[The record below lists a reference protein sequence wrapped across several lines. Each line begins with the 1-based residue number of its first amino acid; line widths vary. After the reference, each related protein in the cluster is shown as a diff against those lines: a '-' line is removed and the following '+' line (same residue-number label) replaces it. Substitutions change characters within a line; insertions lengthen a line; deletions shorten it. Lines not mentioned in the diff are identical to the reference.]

1 MPEIVDPEIVNAEI
15 LAECAGVSRVF
26 GRFTAVDRVDL
37 AVGPGEV
44 VGLLGANGAGKTTLI
59 RMLLGLLPV
68 SGGSVRLFG
77 RPPSRASRRRV
88 GYLPQGLGLY
98 DDLTIAEN
106 LAFSRAVFARTA
118 LAGTGAGQGPDVPDS
133 LRRYAAVAVRDLP
146 LGVARRAA
154 FAQVLAHAPEL
165 LLLDEPTS
173 GVDPLARA
181 RLWETIS
188 QTAADGAGVIVTTH
202 SMEEAEECTRLVV
215 LAGGRVVAAGTA
227 AQIVGPARTAVVRA
241 ADWAAALRRL
251 EAAGLRAV
259 LAGTVSA
266 GTALRV
272 PGHPAA
278 EVAAAL
284 GDLPASV
291 STGPPCWRSVSSS
304 LRRTD
309 NVYRVAAD
317 EPRRGPGRRAGE
329 SRTREAILDAA
340 RRRFGEQGYDGAT
353 IRAIAA
359 DAGVNPAL
367 VHHFYGTK
375 ERLFAAAMQ
384 LPVVPSDIITLVLG
398 AERDR
403 LGDEFLP
410 RIGEVLIGTMLQAW
424 DVADIRTAF
433 LGLLRS
439 AATSEQGVIMLREFV
454 TSTILASLI
463 QVAGLGDGAES
474 RYRAALVASQVI
486 GLGFARYVLGLE
498 PLASATTEDLVAA
511 IGPTMQRYLTGDIGP
526 AGLSS

>member
-1 MPEIVDPEIVNAEI
+1 MPMPETVGTGTVDSEIADAEV

-26 GRFTAVDRVDL
+26 GRFTAVDGVDL

-77 RPPSRASRRRV
+77 QPPSRASRRRV

-106 LAFSRAVFARTA
+106 LAFSRAVFAG
-118 LAGTGAGQGPDVPDS
+118 AGTGQDLPDS

-202 SMEEAEECTRLVV
+202 NMEEAEECTRLVV
-215 LAGGRVVAAGTA
+215 LAGGRVVAAGTT

-241 ADWAAALRRL
+241 ADWAVALQRL
-251 EAAGLRAV
+251 ETAGLRAV
-259 LAGTVSA
+259 LAGTGLAGTGLAGTGLA

-272 PGHPAA
+272 PGRPAA
-278 EVAAAL
+278 EVATAL

-291 STGPPCWRSVSSS
+291 
-304 LRRTD
+304 
-309 NVYRVAAD
+309 
-317 EPRRGPGRRAGE
+317 
-329 SRTREAILDAA
+329 
-340 RRRFGEQGYDGAT
+340 
-353 IRAIAA
+353 
-359 DAGVNPAL
+359 
-367 VHHFYGTK
+367 
-375 ERLFAAAMQ
+375 
-384 LPVVPSDIITLVLG
+384 
-398 AERDR
+398 
-403 LGDEFLP
+403 
-410 RIGEVLIGTMLQAW
+410 
-424 DVADIRTAF
+424 
-433 LGLLRS
+433 
-439 AATSEQGVIMLREFV
+439 
-454 TSTILASLI
+454 
-463 QVAGLGDGAES
+463 
-474 RYRAALVASQVI
+474 
-486 GLGFARYVLGLE
+486 
-498 PLASATTEDLVAA
+498 TTEPATLEECFFELAA
-511 IGPTMQRYLTGDIGP
+511 GR
-526 AGLSS
+526 

>member
-1 MPEIVDPEIVNAEI
+1 MPEIVDTEIVDTEIADAEI

-26 GRFTAVDRVDL
+26 GRFTAVDGVDL

-77 RPPSRASRRRV
+77 QPPSRASRRRV

-106 LAFSRAVFARTA
+106 LAFSRAVFASV
-118 LAGTGAGQGPDVPDS
+118 GTGTDPGPDVPDS
-133 LRRYAAVAVRDLP
+133 LRRYAAIAVRDLP

-215 LAGGRVVAAGTA
+215 LAAGRVVAAGTA
-227 AQIVGPARTAVVRA
+227 AQIVGPARTVVVRA

-259 LAGTVSA
+259 LAGTGLA
-266 GTALRV
+266 GTAPAGPALAGPALAGPALRV
-272 PGHPAA
+272 PGRPAA

-291 STGPPCWRSVSSS
+291 T
-304 LRRTD
+304 T
-309 NVYRVAAD
+309 
-317 EPRRGPGRRAGE
+317 EP
-329 SRTREAILDAA
+329 
-340 RRRFGEQGYDGAT
+340 AT
-353 IRAIAA
+353 
-359 DAGVNPAL
+359 L
-367 VHHFYGTK
+367 EECFF
-375 ERLFAAAMQ
+375 EL
-384 LPVVPSDIITLVLG
+384 
-398 AERDR
+398 
-403 LGDEFLP
+403 
-410 RIGEVLIGTMLQAW
+410 
-424 DVADIRTAF
+424 
-433 LGLLRS
+433 
-439 AATSEQGVIMLREFV
+439 
-454 TSTILASLI
+454 
-463 QVAGLGDGAES
+463 VAGG
-474 RYRAALVASQVI
+474 
-486 GLGFARYVLGLE
+486 
-498 PLASATTEDLVAA
+498 
-511 IGPTMQRYLTGDIGP
+511 
-526 AGLSS
+526 

>member
-1 MPEIVDPEIVNAEI
+1 MPDIVDPEIVNTEIVNTEIADAEI
-15 LAECAGVSRVF
+15 IAECAGVSRVF
-26 GRFTAVDRVDL
+26 GRFTAVDGVDL

-77 RPPSRASRRRV
+77 QPPSRASRRRV

-106 LAFSRAVFARTA
+106 LAFSRAVFAGAVLART
-118 LAGTGAGQGPDVPDS
+118 GTHPSPDVPDA
-133 LRRYAAVAVRDLP
+133 LRRYATIAVRDLP

-259 LAGTVSA
+259 LAGTALAGPAPAGTVLAGPVLAGTALAGPAPA

-272 PGHPAA
+272 PGRPAA

-291 STGPPCWRSVSSS
+291 T
-304 LRRTD
+304 T
-309 NVYRVAAD
+309 
-317 EPRRGPGRRAGE
+317 EP
-329 SRTREAILDAA
+329 
-340 RRRFGEQGYDGAT
+340 AT
-353 IRAIAA
+353 
-359 DAGVNPAL
+359 L
-367 VHHFYGTK
+367 EECFF
-375 ERLFAAAMQ
+375 EL
-384 LPVVPSDIITLVLG
+384 
-398 AERDR
+398 
-403 LGDEFLP
+403 
-410 RIGEVLIGTMLQAW
+410 
-424 DVADIRTAF
+424 
-433 LGLLRS
+433 
-439 AATSEQGVIMLREFV
+439 
-454 TSTILASLI
+454 
-463 QVAGLGDGAES
+463 VAG
-474 RYRAALVASQVI
+474 R
-486 GLGFARYVLGLE
+486 
-498 PLASATTEDLVAA
+498 
-511 IGPTMQRYLTGDIGP
+511 
-526 AGLSS
+526 

>member
-1 MPEIVDPEIVNAEI
+1 MPEKAGSETAGPETASPVIGDTEL
-15 LAECAGVSRVF
+15 LAECAGASRVF
-26 GRFTAVDRVDL
+26 GRFTAVDGVDL

-68 SGGSVRLFG
+68 SAGSVRLFG
-77 RPPSRASRRRV
+77 QPPSRASRRRV

-118 LAGTGAGQGPDVPDS
+118 PSRTARSGTARARTDAQPGQDLPDS

-146 LGVARRAA
+146 LGVTRRAA

-227 AQIVGPARTAVVRA
+227 AQIVGSARTAVVRA

-259 LAGTVSA
+259 LS

-272 PGHPAA
+272 AGRPAA
-278 EVAAAL
+278 EVAAVLA
-284 GDLPASV
+284 DLPASV
-291 STGPPCWRSVSSS
+291 T
-304 LRRTD
+304 T
-309 NVYRVAAD
+309 
-317 EPRRGPGRRAGE
+317 EP
-329 SRTREAILDAA
+329 
-340 RRRFGEQGYDGAT
+340 AT
-353 IRAIAA
+353 
-359 DAGVNPAL
+359 L
-367 VHHFYGTK
+367 EECFF
-375 ERLFAAAMQ
+375 EL
-384 LPVVPSDIITLVLG
+384 
-398 AERDR
+398 
-403 LGDEFLP
+403 
-410 RIGEVLIGTMLQAW
+410 
-424 DVADIRTAF
+424 VAD
-433 LGLLRS
+433 G
-439 AATSEQGVIMLREFV
+439 
-454 TSTILASLI
+454 
-463 QVAGLGDGAES
+463 
-474 RYRAALVASQVI
+474 
-486 GLGFARYVLGLE
+486 
-498 PLASATTEDLVAA
+498 
-511 IGPTMQRYLTGDIGP
+511 
-526 AGLSS
+526 